1 MIAHDLVIG
10 KTRAYCG
17 LARDGLN
24 FPAKFLRIHWP
35 MAMYRC
41 ALLRGQGWG
50 IFYVSGRA
58 FIGCDPGRSN
68 ALKLASL
75 EVRDT
80 TDCAPIA
87 VEGSFET
94 MIARHAKLL
103 FIMIV
108 LVTLLFFVHVPSG
121 SFQARNGP
129 TTPVDNLTLR
139 FALAGLL
146 LSLVFGSAAVSRLLL
161 NSRVGHVSPISQHS
175 PAASSIGISL
185 RC

>member
-1 MIAHDLVIG
+1 
-10 KTRAYCG
+10 
-17 LARDGLN
+17 
-24 FPAKFLRIHWP
+24 
-35 MAMYRC
+35 
-41 ALLRGQGWG
+41 
-50 IFYVSGRA
+50 
-58 FIGCDPGRSN
+58 
-68 ALKLASL
+68 
-75 EVRDT
+75 
-80 TDCAPIA
+80 
-87 VEGSFET
+87 

-146 LSLVFGSAAVSRLLL
+146 LSLVFGSAAVSCLLL

-175 PAASSIGISL
+175 PAASSIGSSL